1 MTPPELTTP
10 SADAAKDK
18 LIALVVQYR
27 LRFYAHVMQFQTLEY
42 RLRQVA
48 GGLTDANR
56 TLLARMAAE
65 LVERH
70 STIFGSLE
78 WPLPLRHVVD
88 LYRHFDPAA
97 PDDTPSGVPDVPSS

>member
-1 MTPPELTTP
+1 MTSPELTTP
-10 SADAAKDK
+10 SADAAGGE
-18 LIALVVQYR
+18 LIALVIQYR
-27 LRFYAHVMQFQTLEY
+27 LPFYYHSMEFQALEC

-70 STIFGSLE
+70 STIFESPE
-78 WPLPLRHVVD
+78 WLLRLRHVVD
-88 LYRHFDPAA
+88 LYRRLDPTA
-97 PDDTPSGVPDVPSS
+97 PDDTPSGVPDVPPS